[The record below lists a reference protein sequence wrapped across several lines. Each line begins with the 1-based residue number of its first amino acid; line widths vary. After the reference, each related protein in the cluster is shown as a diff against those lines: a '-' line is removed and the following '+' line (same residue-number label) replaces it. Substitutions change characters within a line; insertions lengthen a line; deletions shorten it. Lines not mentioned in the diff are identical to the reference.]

1 WETREVDAKLT
12 LPKITSAALLWSDL
26 SKDNL
31 ISDKKE
37 VFSRTGIWRGP
48 LSGLPQS
55 TFLELPSAAPPS
67 ETTLELVLLPE
78 ADGGDSLVLSFA
90 RAQLSVP
97 LIRGYRYTLVRP
109 ADGAGGYAI
118 GAAAASPPPPH
129 LEVMRPRLSRRSW
142 P

>member
-1 WETREVDAKLT
+1 MRIQALTLVNQSDGGGEGRWETREVDAKLT
-12 LPKITSAALLWSDL
+12 LPNITSAALLWSDL

-55 TFLELPSAAPPS
+55 TLLELPSAAPPS

-78 ADGGDSLVLSFA
+78 ADGGDSLVLSLA

-97 LIRGYRYTLVRP
+97 LMRGYRYTLVRP
-109 ADGAGGYAI
+109 ADGASG
-118 GAAAASPPPPH
+118 
-129 LEVMRPRLSRRSW
+129 
-142 P
+142 